1 MFFVSATKPTK
12 DPEVSPAAAMD
23 ATPKPKGDKAFYRY
37 DLDGLR
43 GIAIFLVAVFHVWF
57 GRVSGG
63 VDVFLT
69 LSGFFYGSKLLR
81 TATTQELPS
90 IRCRS

>member
-43 GIAIFLVAVFHVWF
+43 GIAIFSSPCFTSGSA
-57 GRVSGG
+57 GCRVE
-63 VDVFLT
+63 LT
-69 LSGFFYGSKLLR
+69 FS
-81 TATTQELPS
+81 
-90 IRCRS
+90 